1 MSRKYLPEN
10 VYSFTTTLRDDY
22 LARVLEEV
30 AADTDFVVITEHNTL
45 SGESEKAALAVRKTI
60 TSLGYF
66 FPSLKL
72 AGKPLVDWFHE
83 AIESIVDD
91 ADTNE
96 WSSVVL
102 EGDSDAVAEELE
114 RIRNEVRRIKNI
126 KDGRVVRVYVES
138 F

>member
-10 VYSFTTTLRDDY
+10 VYSFTTTLSDGY

-30 AADTDFVVITEHNTL
+30 TADTDFVVITEHHTL
-45 SGESEKAALAVRKTI
+45 SGESEKATLAVRKTI

-66 FPSLKL
+66 FPGLKL

-102 EGDSDAVAEELE
+102 EGDSDSVAEELE

>member
-10 VYSFTTTLRDDY
+10 VYSFTTTLSDGY

-30 AADTDFVVITEHNTL
+30 ASDTDFVIVTEHHTL
-45 SGESEKAALAVRKTI
+45 SGESEKATLAVRKTI

-66 FPSLKL
+66 FPGLKL

-114 RIRNEVRRIKNI
+114 RIGNEVRRIKNI

>member
-10 VYSFTTTLRDDY
+10 VYSFTTTSDDEY

-96 WSSVVL
+96 F
-102 EGDSDAVAEELE
+102 EF
-114 RIRNEVRRIKNI
+114 
-126 KDGRVVRVYVES
+126 ES
-138 F
+138 ISLDIAHWDVTLLPIGTKLTFEF

>member
-30 AADTDFVVITEHNTL
+30 AADTDFVIVTGHNIL
-45 SGESEKAALAVRKTI
+45 SGESQKVTVALRKTI
-60 TSLGYF
+60 TSWGYY
-66 FPSLKL
+66 FPGLKL
-72 AGKPLVDWFHE
+72 AGKPLVDWFYE
-83 AIESIVDD
+83 AIKSIEDD